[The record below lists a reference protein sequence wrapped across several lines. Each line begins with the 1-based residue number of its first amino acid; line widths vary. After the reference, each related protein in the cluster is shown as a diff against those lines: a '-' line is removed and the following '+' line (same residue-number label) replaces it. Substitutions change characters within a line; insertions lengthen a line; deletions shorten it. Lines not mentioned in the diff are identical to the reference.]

1 MRQFFRDLSPKMPA
15 LKQRS
20 ELWPAALVA
29 ALFVAAAAARPYLPE
44 TVPTRWSGGVATS
57 FTSSATAV
65 WVLPIIGLGFYGGL
79 WLATRRHGDDAQAL
93 PWLLRTIIAGTMLIL
108 HLALLAAFAGYRISA
123 AVPLGLIVLLLG
135 TLLRYL
141 PPNGLIGVRT
151 PWSLASER
159 SWARSN
165 QLGARLFVIVGGAG
179 MAAGAWRVPR
189 ADVLLVAA
197 LVATA
202 IVLARYSYL
211 EWRKDPDARRV

>member
-1 MRQFFRDLSPKMPA
+1 MKR
-15 LKQRS
+15 RS
-20 ELWPAALVA
+20 ELWPAGL
-29 ALFVAAAAARPYLPE
+29 AAAAFAASAVALPYLPD
-44 TVPTRWSGGVATS
+44 TVPTRWAGGAATS
-57 FTSSATAV
+57 FASSATAV
-65 WVLPIIGLGFYGGL
+65 WVLPIVGLGFYGGL

-93 PWLLRTIIAGTMLIL
+93 PWLLRLIIAGTILIL
-108 HLALLAAFAGYRISA
+108 HLAMLAAFAGYRISV

-135 TLLRYL
+135 TLLRRL

-189 ADVLLVAA
+189 ADALLLAA
-197 LVATA
+197 LLATA